1 MRQHNI
7 HLKNARN
14 PGDGAAFYDV
24 DYISKQHK

>member
-14 PGDGAAFYDV
+14 PGGGAAFYDV
-24 DYISKQHK
+24 DYISNTA